1 MVCRRPPGRASAPCR
16 TVQSRAPRS
25 GLSSDYAT
33 LIRDASPLH
42 DASTIRGEEMASTLT
57 LLPLTR
63 RGRESTGGCQVL
75 RFAAC
80 LTRPDGTSARAPR
93 RPSPVESTHPQDRTS
108 VRRTHP
114 CYHEPEGAAKTPI
127 DDRYGWMG
135 PVRGAPMVEW
145 LLAEPPHRGRGTQVH
160 RGKSRPRRDGGSR
173 RRARQ
178 LTSQAARAVSRCAWK
193 DGSAG
198 HGSLSEPSGGTSGWT

>member
-80 LTRPDGTSARAPR
+80 LTRPDGTSARTLRQPDPVETTHPHRTERRFRIDMVTRASPAPDER
-93 RPSPVESTHPQDRTS
+93 QSPGEGRCGIVSIGRTSSIEDGGPTLRGESRTVRDGAPTPSPTAHLAGQTGCSRCLCSGRHS
-108 VRRTHP
+108 VRH
-114 CYHEPEGAAKTPI
+114 
-127 DDRYGWMG
+127 
-135 PVRGAPMVEW
+135 
-145 LLAEPPHRGRGTQVH
+145 
-160 RGKSRPRRDGGSR
+160 
-173 RRARQ
+173 
-178 LTSQAARAVSRCAWK
+178 
-193 DGSAG
+193 
-198 HGSLSEPSGGTSGWT
+198 